1 MPKISSDSILHE
13 IEKRNVVPIPRWHFL
28 IKRFSFWILAIISV
42 LTGSISMATAIYVFL
57 DNDFIA
63 DQDYINRY
71 FDQQPLIEDIVKSIP
86 YLWLTALVLFIL
98 VAYYGLRHTRK
109 GYRYPTIRVIAGSL
123 LLSLLLS
130 IGLNA
135 FDVGQIIHRYLV
147 ENVQVYNKLVYANE
161 NRWTQSNKGW
171 LSGKVIRYLAPQ
183 HILVVSDFK
192 KRIWQIDLGKA
203 EVRPGTPLAP
213 GKYLKITGIRT
224 GEQTFEAKTV
234 LAWEKKYHKH
244 VRPLNNV
251 LPVKKSQDTLSHGGV
266 PVPPTSRQLLLH

>member
-1 MPKISSDSILHE
+1 MISSDSILHE
-13 IEKRNVVPIPRWHFL
+13 IEKRKVVPIPRWHFL

-98 VAYYGLRHTRK
+98 VAYYGFRHTKK
-109 GYRYPTIRVIAGSL
+109 GYRYPTTRVIAGSL

-130 IGLNA
+130 VGLNA
-135 FDVGQIIHRYLV
+135 FDVGQVIHRYLV
-147 ENVQVYNKLVYANE
+147 ENVQVYNKLIYANE
-161 NRWTQSNKGW
+161 NRWTQSSKGW
-171 LSGKVIRYLAPQ
+171 LSGKVMVYQDPQ
-183 HILVVSDFK
+183 HLLVLRDFK
-192 KRIWQIDLGKA
+192 KRIWQIDLRKA
-203 EVRPGTPLAP
+203 EMRQGTRIAL
-213 GKYLKITGIRT
+213 GNYLKITGVRT
-224 GEQTFEAKTV
+224 GQRTFEAKTI

-244 VRPLNNV
+244 VRPLIDV
-251 LPVKKSQDTLSHGGV
+251 VPSKKSQDSLSRGGV
-266 PVPPTSRQLLLH
+266 PVLSTSGRFLLR